1 MSACFGALNRSL
13 FHTSYGIFFQPMGN
27 FIIHSLVWQGCPQ
40 AGWWVCWVLS
50 SILLWT
56 RILPVSFC
64 APHSLYCRIKGE
76 LWGFHLLRVQ
86 AGEGWRKKADFG
98 KKLCGSSLPVSSLP
112 LLRQDLIGTKG
123 RNQEMN
129 KEKGYVLQAHCLF
142 VWVCGFFVCLFVC
155 F

>member
-1 MSACFGALNRSL
+1 
-13 FHTSYGIFFQPMGN
+13 
-27 FIIHSLVWQGCPQ
+27 
-40 AGWWVCWVLS
+40 
-50 SILLWT
+50 
-56 RILPVSFC
+56 LPVSFC

-155 F
+155 FLNCCHVVSAVICFQQNREPRLQHSLIIGYKDGDGSGGLDL